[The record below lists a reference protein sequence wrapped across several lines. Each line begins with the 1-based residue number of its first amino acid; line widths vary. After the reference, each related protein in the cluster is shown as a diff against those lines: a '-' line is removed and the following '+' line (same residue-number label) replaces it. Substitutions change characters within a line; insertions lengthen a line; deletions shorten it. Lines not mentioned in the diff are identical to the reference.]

1 MYDYDYTD
9 QNDSEEIAEVKDIIE
24 NIINQVWNV
33 VKYRFS
39 FKYQFVGS
47 CAYNLVTFDSKGNNA
62 LEFDVDIFPELP
74 DGKYKS
80 YDIHYFFLD
89 ALNRNKW
96 NFRYSVYEN
105 DDNIEIR
112 INGFYSCCFYIV
124 YDCTGDYEGL
134 QKYIGYDYDERKYF
148 WRNYT
153 TEYRSIPKK
162 VKWLKDNGLWNK
174 FRTDFLKIKNN
185 NEDISPK
192 VLFMDSV
199 LKKSKEYGKSQKASV
214 AKAEQKKK
222 AKYDFYY
229 VEPSVSDP
237 VREKI
242 VELIKKVQK
251 DISSEYTFQY
261 QFIGSSAR
269 NMITADK
276 KGNVGFDFDVN
287 IIPQKIK
294 CKNSPEHLRKV
305 FFDAVQKIYTTYG
318 FNSKPE
324 NSTSVITLKKVDHK
338 NSKCLYGCDFAIV
351 RTTNKGR
358 QQNIVLNKQNNKQS
372 YVWGD
377 RGDYYDGLTQ
387 RVDFLKK
394 NSKYWNELRHYYI
407 EKKNTNYSKEKKSRA
422 IYAES
427 VKEICD
433 KHGYHK

>member
-1 MYDYDYTD
+1 MHDYDYTD
-9 QNDSEEIAEVKDIIE
+9 QNDSDEILEVKEIIE
-24 NIINQVWNV
+24 KVINQVWNV

-47 CAYNLVTFDSKGNNA
+47 CAYNMVTFDSKGNNA
-62 LEFDVDIFPELP
+62 LEFDVDIFPDLP
-74 DGKYKS
+74 DGRYNP
-80 YDIHYFFLD
+80 YDIHSFFLE

-105 DDNIEIR
+105 EDNIEIR
-112 INGFYSCCFYIV
+112 INGSYSCCFYIV

-134 QKYIGYDYDERKYF
+134 QKYIGYDYDERKYL
-148 WRNYT
+148 WWNYT

-174 FRTDFLKIKNN
+174 FRSDFLKIKNN

-199 LKKSKEYGKSQKASV
+199 LKKSKEYEKSQKAPI

-222 AKYDFYY
+222 ARYDFYY
-229 VEPSVSDP
+229 VDAAITDP
-237 VREKI
+237 IREAIEK
-242 VELIKKVQK
+242 LIKKVQK

-269 NMITADK
+269 NMITSDR

-294 CKNSPEHLRKV
+294 CKNSPEHLRRV
-305 FFDAVQKIYTTYG
+305 FFDAVRKIYTTYG

-358 QQNIVLNKQNNKQS
+358 QQNIVLNKKNNKQS
-372 YVWGD
+372 YVWED

-387 RVDFLKK
+387 RVEFLKK

-407 EKKNTNYSKEKKSRA
+407 EKKNMNYSKEKKSRA

-433 KHGYHK
+433 KHGYHN

>member
-1 MYDYDYTD
+1 MHDYDYAD
-9 QNDSEEIAEVKDIIE
+9 QNDSEEIEEVKDIIE
-24 NIINQVWNV
+24 KVINQVWNV
-33 VKYRFS
+33 VKYRFF
-39 FKYQFVGS
+39 FKYQFVGA
-47 CAYNLVTFDSKGNNA
+47 CAYNMVMFDSKGNNA
-62 LEFDVDIFPELP
+62 LEFDVDIFPEQP
-74 DGKYKS
+74 DGRYKS

-89 ALNRNKW
+89 ALNRIKW

-105 DDNIEIR
+105 EDNIEISK
-112 INGFYSCCFYIV
+112 NGSYSCRFYIV

-134 QKYIGYDYDERKYF
+134 QKYIGYDYDERKYL
-148 WRNYT
+148 WWNYT

-174 FRTDFLKIKNN
+174 FRSDFLKIKNN
-185 NEDISPK
+185 NEDDSPK
-192 VLFMDSV
+192 VIFMDSV

-222 AKYDFYY
+222 GRYDFYY
-229 VEPSVSDP
+229 VDAAITDP
-237 VREKI
+237 IREKI
-242 VELIKKVQK
+242 EKLIKKVQK

-269 NMITADK
+269 NMITADR

-287 IIPQKIK
+287 IIPQNIK
-294 CKNSPEHLRKV
+294 CKNSPEHIRKV
-305 FFDAVQKIYTTYG
+305 FFDAVQKIYMTYG
-318 FNSKPE
+318 FNSNPE
-324 NSTSVITLKKVDHK
+324 NSTSVITLKKVDRK

-358 QQNIVLNKQNNKQS
+358 QQNIVLNKKNNKQS
-372 YVWGD
+372 YVWED
-377 RGDYYDGLTQ
+377 RGDYYDELTV
-387 RVDFLKK
+387 RVGFLKK
-394 NSKYWNELRHYYI
+394 NSKYWNELRSYYI
-407 EKKNTNYSKEKKSRA
+407 EKKNTNYCKEKKSRA